1 MEGTMTNGMAQVVI
15 GIALAAAI
23 GGVAALNPGYKPHE
37 DVAYL
42 ERVAATVE
50 RAKVLAP
57 ETRDQ
62 LSKLTSRY
70 ETLLSDTQL
79 DLKRQKALGRIR
91 TVMLRSSD

>member
-1 MEGTMTNGMAQVVI
+1 MTNGIAQVVI

-42 ERVAATVE
+42 ERVAA
-50 RAKVLAP
+50 AKVLAP
-57 ETRDQ
+57 ETREQ

-70 ETLLSDTQL
+70 ETLLSDAQL

>member
-1 MEGTMTNGMAQVVI
+1 MKNVIAQVVL
-15 GIALAAAI
+15 GIALTATI
-23 GGVAALNPGYKPHE
+23 GGVAALTPGSKPHE

-42 ERVAATVE
+42 ERLAATVE

-57 ETRDQ
+57 DTRAQ
-62 LSKLTSRY
+62 LSKLTNRY
-70 ETLLSDTQL
+70 ETLLSDAQL